1 MSNASSTSQEDSSP
15 TEGTSI
21 SDNQLIIIPQYPEAL
36 SSQGLFD
43 NWLWNLDQIPQSIV
57 MAPDYEAVTFFFKNF
72 ITLPQQAESTRGY
85 LEFLVP
91 LYNQALPSS
100 VLHLATSA
108 VAMAAVGQYPGREA
122 LVGEAVKS
130 YGKAIRKLNTDL
142 KDPVM
147 SKSNETVLAILMFS
161 LYEVSLPIHCNQPPS
176 HCADHHVNRRHHNSV
191 GQSCRRRRRP
201 HKTPRY
207 RPI

>member
-1 MSNASSTSQEDSSP
+1 M
-15 TEGTSI
+15 I
-21 SDNQLIIIPQYPEAL
+21 LIPQYPEAL

-43 NWLWNLDQIPQSIV
+43 NWLWNLNQIPQSIV

-108 VAMAAVGQYPGREA
+108 VALAACGQYPDRQA
-122 LVGEAVKS
+122 LIGEAVKT

-147 SKSNETVLAILMFS
+147 STSNETVLAILMFS
-161 LYEVSLPIHCNQPPS
+161 LYEVGRLHQ
-176 HCADHHVNRRHHNSV
+176 VYFE
-191 GQSCRRRRRP
+191 
-201 HKTPRY
+201 RY
-207 RPI
+207 R